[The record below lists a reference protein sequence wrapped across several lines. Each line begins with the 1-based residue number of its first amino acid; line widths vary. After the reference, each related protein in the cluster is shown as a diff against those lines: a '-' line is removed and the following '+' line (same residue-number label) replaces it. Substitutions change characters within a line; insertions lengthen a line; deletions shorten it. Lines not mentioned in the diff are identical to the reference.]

1 MALHIIELNDRGI
14 KVGDES
20 GIIVQSPGFALVV
33 DDKLEVG
40 ETAEQQARLQ
50 PTNSF
55 NKYYFK
61 TSSFT

>member
-1 MALHIIELNDRGI
+1 MALNVIELNDRGI

-40 ETAEQQARLQ
+40 ETAEQQA
-50 PTNSF
+50 
-55 NKYYFK
+55 
-61 TSSFT
+61 

>member
-1 MALHIIELNDRGI
+1 MALNVIELNDRGI

-40 ETAEQQARLQ
+40 ETAEQQARFNQ
-50 PTNSF
+50 PTVSISIG
-55 NKYYFK
+55 
-61 TSSFT
+61 TI